1 MVACAVSGPMA
12 AWAVPGVRGRVRCP
26 ERAKEIGILVMI
38 RSLGVAV
45 LAIATLS
52 ACASIDS
59 MIEPIFG
66 PEAVAQPPEVLPQPT
81 VESAKAPPLPRRKP
95 KAVSELTLTDADPQ
109 RLVGLDFDGTKAM
122 LGDPSARMDQAP
134 AKVWAYA
141 GGGCMF
147 SVFFYPSLDD
157 QVFRVLA
164 VEVTSDSAV
173 ADAAENPESQA
184 ASPEAM
190 DKDDPAVRRCFAD
203 LLQNQQVGNAG

>member
-1 MVACAVSGPMA
+1 
-12 AWAVPGVRGRVRCP
+12 
-26 ERAKEIGILVMI
+26 MI

-45 LAIATLS
+45 LTVATLS
-52 ACASIDS
+52 ACASINS
-59 MIEPIFG
+59 AIEPIFG
-66 PEAVAQPPEVLPQPT
+66 PEPAAQPPEALPEPT
-81 VESAKAPPLPRRKP
+81 VDSATAPPLPRRKP
-95 KAVSELTLTDADPQ
+95 KAISELTLTDADPQ

-147 SVFFYPSLDD
+147 SVFFFPSLDD

-164 VEVTSDSAV
+164 VEVTGDSAV
-173 ADAAENPESQA
+173 TDAAENLKPQA

-203 LLQNQQVGNAG
+203 LLQDQQDGSAG

>member
-1 MVACAVSGPMA
+1 MA
-12 AWAVPGVRGRVRCP
+12 AWAVPGVRGRARDP
-26 ERAKEIGILVMI
+26 ERAKEIGIFVMI

-66 PEAVAQPPEVLPQPT
+66 PEAVTQPPEALAQPT
-81 VESAKAPPLPRRKP
+81 VDSANAPPLPRRKP
-95 KAVSELTLTDADPQ
+95 KAVSESTLTDADPQ
-109 RLVGLDFDGTKAM
+109 RLVGL
-122 LGDPSARMDQAP
+122 DQAP

-173 ADAAENPESQA
+173 ADAAENPETQA

-203 LLQNQQVGNAG
+203 LLQNQQDGNAG